1 MNFAILDVKEAMY
14 HFLDNIS
21 KKTPKD
27 VVRKLLYGTLKNSFE
42 EVDAQFNELCKL
54 FYTEIIDV
62 TRTKSA
68 LEELLDT
75 LLYISKNLL
84 EYTNQQMEVI
94 GLDKDCDIEFIHEK
108 LVNYQLITN
117 ELKGGIIDGRN
128 NTIRF
133 TPDAGRRNILVP
145 KYEKFLSLADEIEEV
160 LQILYESYLKLHDT
174 IRSNKSEQVLNRFNK
189 QFKNVKD
196 HLQTESSLGSN
207 DLLERILSYGEVRK
221 QPVSKKPHN
230 YFDDCGGLELLISK
244 AVEQSIGNE
253 FYSVYENPL
262 ELART
267 IQAKQLDNTQVNEL
281 LMAVALAGMLSEKQH
296 GVNYLFSRPRG
307 RPPRDLCYED
317 CIEPLKVI
325 VKDIQ
330 KRFTPK
336 VKRANRKL
344 FFNWSVAIVVSLLQ
358 QYGDKFLGC
367 ISAFYR
373 FFEQIGC
380 KIPYGLRYFQK
391 RVQQFCTYLHEKS
404 KGGYYDAFDERP
416 TKSWSR
422 KLKIFAPLEKI
433 QHIIIDKLIP
443 LKLA

>member
-1 MNFAILDVKEAMY
+1 MY
-14 HFLDNIS
+14 RFLDNIS
-21 KKTPKD
+21 KNTPKD
-27 VVRKLLYGTLKNSFE
+27 VVRKLLYGTLKSAFE
-42 EVDAQFNELCKL
+42 EVDAQFDELCQFL
-54 FYTEIIDV
+54 YADIIDEIRSKD
-62 TRTKSA
+62 TF
-68 LEELLDT
+68 EEILDT
-75 LLYISKNLL
+75 LLYIGENLS

-94 GLDKDCDIEFIHEK
+94 GLDKDCDIEFIHKK

-128 NTIRF
+128 DTIRF
-133 TPDAGRRNILVP
+133 TPDNGRRNILVP
-145 KYEKFLSLADEIEEV
+145 KYEKFLSLADETEEV

-174 IRSNKSEQVLNRFNK
+174 IRSNESEQVLNRFNK
-189 QFKNVKD
+189 QFKNVKE
-196 HLQTESSLGSN
+196 HLQTESSLGSK
-207 DLLERILSYGEVRK
+207 DLLERIISYGKVRK
-221 QPVSKKPHN
+221 QPVSKKLYN
-230 YFDDCGGLELLISK
+230 LFDDCGGLELFISK

-253 FYSVYENPL
+253 FYSVYDKPL

-281 LMAVALAGMLSEKQH
+281 LMTVAMVGMLSEKQH
-296 GVNYLFSRPRG
+296 GVHHHFSRPRG
-307 RPPRDLCYED
+307 RPPKELCYED

-373 FFEQIGC
+373 FFEQIGF

-391 RVQQFCTYLHEKS
+391 RIQEFCTFLREKL

-416 TKSWSR
+416 TKSWAR

>member
-14 HFLDNIS
+14 RFLDSIS

-75 LLYISKNLL
+75 LLNIGENMS

-128 NTIRF
+128 ETIRF

-145 KYEKFLSLADEIEEV
+145 KYEKFLSLADETEEV

-196 HLQTESSLGSN
+196 HLQTESSLGS
-207 DLLERILSYGEVRK
+207 
-221 QPVSKKPHN
+221 
-230 YFDDCGGLELLISK
+230 
-244 AVEQSIGNE
+244 
-253 FYSVYENPL
+253 
-262 ELART
+262 
-267 IQAKQLDNTQVNEL
+267 
-281 LMAVALAGMLSEKQH
+281 
-296 GVNYLFSRPRG
+296 
-307 RPPRDLCYED
+307 
-317 CIEPLKVI
+317 
-325 VKDIQ
+325 
-330 KRFTPK
+330 
-336 VKRANRKL
+336 
-344 FFNWSVAIVVSLLQ
+344 
-358 QYGDKFLGC
+358 
-367 ISAFYR
+367 
-373 FFEQIGC
+373 
-380 KIPYGLRYFQK
+380 
-391 RVQQFCTYLHEKS
+391 
-404 KGGYYDAFDERP
+404 
-416 TKSWSR
+416 
-422 KLKIFAPLEKI
+422 
-433 QHIIIDKLIP
+433 
-443 LKLA
+443 